1 MSNERPVLV
10 TGGCGFVGRHL
21 LKALKD
27 KVKEVWVVD
36 DLSTGQH
43 PQKWLGPMVGT
54 DQNGIEWYNYGQAK
68 IAFINK
74 DLAALL
80 INEMGEG
87 TTPLLPHFG
96 DIFHLASIVGGRS
109 LIDGDPLLV
118 SRDLAIDAILWQ
130 WVTRHPDRVKRV
142 LYASSSAAYPTSL
155 QDINKHTALKEEHI
169 VFKGGDLGQPDM
181 TYGWSKLTGEYLAT
195 LAAKHYGIHVA
206 CVRPFSGYGEDQDS
220 SYPVPAIARR
230 IASHDNPVVVWGSG
244 QQGRDFVY
252 IDDCV
257 EAFFVILD
265 KVSDGRG
272 VNIGTGKLTTFYDL
286 ILLMAEIKGYKPAI
300 KPLEDK
306 PVGVG
311 SRYAD
316 VSLVNSLGWQ
326 PKTSLHDGMSKVI
339 ELAKQEVMT
348 KDNG

>member
-1 MSNERPVLV
+1 MEKNQSVLV

-27 KVKEVWVVD
+27 KVREVWIVD

-43 PQKWLGPMVGT
+43 PQKWLGPIVGT
-54 DQNGIEWYNYGQAK
+54 DQNGIEWYNHGETRV
-68 IAFINK
+68 AFINR

-80 INEMGEG
+80 IHEMEDK
-87 TTPLLPHFG
+87 TPLLPHFG
-96 DIFHLASIVGGRS
+96 DIYHLASIVGGRS

-118 SRDLAIDAILWQ
+118 SRDLAIDAILFQ
-130 WVTRHPDRVKRV
+130 WITRHPDRVKRV

-155 QDINKHTALKEEHI
+155 QDINKHTALKEEYI

-195 LAAKHYGIHVA
+195 LAAKHYGVHVA
-206 CVRPFSGYGEDQDS
+206 CVRPFSGYGEDQDP

-230 IASHDNPVVVWGSG
+230 IANHDDPVVVWGTG
-244 QQGRDFVY
+244 KQGRDFVY

-265 KVSDGRG
+265 KINDGRG
-272 VNIGTGKLTTFYDL
+272 VNIGTGKLTTFHDL
-286 ILLMAEIKGYKPAI
+286 ILLMAEIEGYKPI
-300 KPLEDK
+300 VQPLEDK

-316 VSLVNSLGWQ
+316 TTLVNSLGWQ
-326 PKTSLHDGMSKVI
+326 PRTSLKDGMAKVI
-339 ELAKQEVMT
+339 KFAKQADSAES
-348 KDNG
+348 NG